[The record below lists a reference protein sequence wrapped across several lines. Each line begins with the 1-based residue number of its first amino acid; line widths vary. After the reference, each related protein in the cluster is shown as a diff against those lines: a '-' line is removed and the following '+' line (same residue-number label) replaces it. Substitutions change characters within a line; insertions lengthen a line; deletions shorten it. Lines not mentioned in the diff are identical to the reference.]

1 MLGVHRRLR
10 SILMALPCA
19 GLILSGCGLQVTSPD
34 LFVLKRT
41 GPGRPVS
48 LLVNDGGTIRCDGGR
63 SQSLSDPLLI
73 DARQLASDLDK
84 DARAKLS
91 LRSPADAVYRYVMT
105 LQNGTI
111 AFPDTAGKQH
121 PELARAE
128 LFAVAAEQA
137 CRRTG

>member
-1 MLGVHRRLR
+1 MLGVHPQLR
-10 SILMALPCA
+10 STLTAALCA
-19 GLILSGCGLQVTSPD
+19 GLLLSGCGLQVSSPD

-41 GPGRPVS
+41 GPGGPIS
-48 LLVNDGGTIRCDGGR
+48 LLVNDGGTIRCDGGH
-63 SQSLSDPLLI
+63 SQSLSDTLLI
-73 DARQLASDLDK
+73 DARQLADDLDK

-91 LRSPADAVYRYVMT
+91 LRSPAGAVYRYVIT

-128 LFAVAAEQA
+128 LFAVQAAQA
-137 CRRTG
+137 CQGAG